1 MESSFNFIFMTD
13 DDKKKTVCLFIT
25 LPERVKMNNNGALE
39 HKNEN
44 AKKYFEKFCGYCVV
58 PWDWKAPDLIKDF
71 CNIASL
77 QEINNVQVI
86 FDLHGDKDAF
96 SLSCDTLDA
105 AALRPLFH
113 KLKARNL
120 DIIMAHCQG
129 SENVRT
135 ISGKKSLNTHIKEL
149 NEFEASIGKGKNVSL
164 YYMPKGHYANITFT
178 KNGDIFFISSGA
190 EKVNYNQ
197 DNSTE
202 RFYKNQNDQEPGL
215 VAVNEGGCWYIPAE
229 KYCKGGETNILKGI
243 YKNYPPRCFNI
254 NVDENKEVSTALVH
268 KPTDVVLYKEPLAL
282 KIKHELDLNLNKKNE
297 INTTTKK

>member
-1 MESSFNFIFMTD
+1 MTD
-13 DDKKKTVCLFIT
+13 DDKKKTACLFIT
-25 LPERVKMNNNGALE
+25 LPERVKMNNNGAWE

-44 AKKYFEKFCGYCVV
+44 AKKYFEKFRGYCIV
-58 PWDWKAPDLIKDF
+58 PWNWKAPDLIKDF

-96 SLSCDTLDA
+96 SLSCDILDA
-105 AALRPLFH
+105 AALGPLFH
-113 KLKARNL
+113 KLQAGNL

-135 ISGKKSLNTHIKEL
+135 TSGKKSLNTHIKEL

-190 EKVNYNQ
+190 ERAVGNQYNLNEYNLN
-197 DNSTE
+197 DVLIE
-202 RFYKNQNDQEPGL
+202 HLYKKQNQNDQE
-215 VAVNEGGCWYIPAE
+215 AVLINQDDCWYIPAE
-229 KYCKGGETNILKGI
+229 EYCKGGETNILKGI
-243 YKNYPPRCFNI
+243 YRNYPPRCFNI
-254 NVDENKEVSTALVH
+254 NVDENKEVSTAIVPY
-268 KPTDVVLYKEPLAL
+268 KPPLAPQIEQKFSQNQQA
-282 KIKHELDLNLNKKNE
+282 KIKPEPTAQS
-297 INTTTKK
+297 I